1 MAMPSLL
8 PHVWTADEV
17 LAIPE
22 SPGYRFEA
30 VDGEL
35 IVSPSPSLVHQRA
48 AIYLATR
55 VQEYV
60 EAERIGQV
68 IMAPF
73 DVIPDKHTV
82 VQPDVLV
89 LPLVAGRAPRDWRD
103 TGRLLLAVEV
113 LSPSSHRADR
123 ILKRR
128 KYQEMGARMWLVDP
142 DERRVEVWTSGGNTP
157 EVATTTLT
165 WEPDGCRSP
174 LTIDLPYLFA
184 KAHGEVL

>member
-35 IVSPSPSLVHQRA
+35 IVSPSPSLHHQRA
-48 AIYLATR
+48 AMHLATR
-55 VQEYV
+55 VQEFT
-60 EAERIGQV
+60 EAQRIGQV
-68 IMAPF
+68 VMAPF
-73 DVIPDKHTV
+73 DVVPDKHSV

-89 LPLVAGRAPRDWRD
+89 LPVANGRAPRDWRD
-103 TGRLLLAVEV
+103 AGRLLLAVEV

-123 ILKRR
+123 ILKRS
-128 KYQEMGARMWLVDP
+128 KYQEMGALMWLVDP
-142 DERRVEVWTSGGNTP
+142 EERRVEVWTPEDSTP
-157 EVATTTLT
+157 AVVTETLT
-165 WEPDGCRSP
+165 WAPAGSSSA
-174 LTIDLPYLFA
+174 LAIDLPYLFA